1 MVMWLV
7 KQVDDGDVAPN
18 LSDGEAKGQAET
30 TTAASDDNGAALEGN
45 QVIHGARQELV
56 WVPIEDRL
64 AYRRGLLGCH
74 CTIVAWVLAGG
85 GCVFGVSG
93 WRGRCSYLP
102 TVQSGT
108 QI

>member
-1 MVMWLV
+1 MMATLPPTS
-7 KQVDDGDVAPN
+7 AT
-18 LSDGEAKGQAET
+18 AKPKARPRT

-85 GCVFGVSG
+85 GCVFGVLDGGVGVLIYLLYNLGLRCDSG
-93 WRGRCSYLP
+93 WSMRLL
-102 TVQSGT
+102 
-108 QI
+108 